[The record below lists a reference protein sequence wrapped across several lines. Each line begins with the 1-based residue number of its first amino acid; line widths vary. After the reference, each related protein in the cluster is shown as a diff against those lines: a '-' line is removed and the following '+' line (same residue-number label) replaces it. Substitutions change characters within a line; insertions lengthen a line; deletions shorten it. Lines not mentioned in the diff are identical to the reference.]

1 MNELE
6 NMNEKREGRRKMNK
20 RKILLPVTT
29 RHIEACAYKY
39 RTTNTKHMTLFHT
52 QAATSSYYF
61 ARLPFIRVKKT
72 N

>member
-20 RKILLPVTT
+20 IKILLPVTT

-39 RTTNTKHMTLFHT
+39 QTYDVC
-52 QAATSSYYF
+52 SY
-61 ARLPFIRVKKT
+61 ASCNLHILLR
-72 N
+72 